1 VLGADE
7 PEELGGRDTGPDPF
21 ELLLASLGACTAMT
35 IRGFANRKQMA
46 LRKVE
51 VELRYVRHP
60 GAAPHTRAEFERAIT
75 LEGPLTDEER
85 HRLIEIAARCPVSQA
100 LDKGAD
106 LRTTLAE
113 VGPIETETG

>member
-1 VLGADE
+1 VPLLT
-7 PEELGGRDTGPDPF
+7 PEQNL
-21 ELLLASLGACTAMT
+21 S
-35 IRGFANRKQMA
+35 
-46 LRKVE
+46 
-51 VELRYVRHP
+51 
-60 GAAPHTRAEFERAIT
+60 AIT

-85 HRLIEIAARCPVSQA
+85 HRLIEIAARCPVSQT